1 VAKYCPDPWEVRND
15 YIRVIN
21 DRSPENVKDFI
32 TAAAG
37 RELSRE
43 DSVTL
48 LKLLEM
54 QRNAMLMYTSC
65 GWFFDNLCG
74 IEAVQVMMY
83 ASRAMQLCH
92 EVQSWNLESEFK
104 GMLQTAPSDTRPF
117 TTGREVYESFVEPAR
132 VDLHRVGAHFALSSV
147 FEESS
152 QKEAD
157 IYCYSAAIEDFER
170 VEAGVQILTTS
181 RTRIH
186 STITL
191 EEYSVDSAVL
201 YLGDHH
207 LFAAV
212 QGRMTDEQF
221 RQNRQNLNKAF
232 RKGDSNEVMRLMNTA
247 FDGKNYSLTHLFKD
261 QQRQILNDLLES
273 TWEEIESSF
282 RHIYE
287 HNYAI
292 MQMIRNMNMP
302 LPKALSAPAEFI
314 LNQDLCAAIEA
325 DEIDLHRLKDLAE
338 EAEGLSLSLDRER
351 LSFEGSRRINRL
363 TRQWQQSPDDL
374 DLLSSIEKGLEILHM
389 LTPDMDLQHA
399 QNVFF
404 MMAREKYPEM
414 KREEEAGDEKAGQW
428 VEHFGRL
435 ARRLGLALP

>member
-1 VAKYCPDPWEVRND
+1 VMNFIAKA
-15 YIRVIN
+15 
-21 DRSPENVKDFI
+21 
-32 TAAAG
+32 TG
-37 RELSRE
+37 RELGPDDR
-43 DSVTL
+43 VVF

-65 GWFFDNLCG
+65 GWFFDNLSG

-83 ASRAMQLCH
+83 ASRAMQLCQ
-92 EVQSWNLESEFK
+92 EIQSWNLELEFRSV
-104 GMLQTAPSDTRPF
+104 LQNAPSDTRPYAN
-117 TTGREVYESFVEPAR
+117 GREIYEAFVEPAR

-152 QKEAD
+152 EEKTD
-157 IYCYSAAIEDFER
+157 IYCYSATIEDFDR
-170 VEAGVQILTTS
+170 VEAGVQVLTTS
-181 RTRIH
+181 RTKIH

-212 QGRMTDEQF
+212 QGRMADEQF
-221 RQNRQNLNKAF
+221 RQNRLNLTKAF

-247 FDGKNYSLTHLFKD
+247 FDGRNYSLTHLFKD
-261 QQRQILNDLLES
+261 QQRQILNDLLEG

-314 LNQDLCAAIEA
+314 LNQDICAAIEA
-325 DEIDLHRLKDLAE
+325 DDIDLHRLRDLAD
-338 EAEGLSLSLDRER
+338 EAERLSLSLDKER
-351 LSFEGSRRINRL
+351 LSFEGSRKIDHL
-363 TRQWQQSPDDL
+363 TRRWQESPEDL
-374 DLLSSIEKGLEILHM
+374 DLLWSIEKGLEILRM
-389 LTPDMDLQHA
+389 LTPEMDLQQA

-404 MMAREKYPEM
+404 TVAREKYPDM
-414 KREEEAGDEKAGQW
+414 KRKAGAADEKAAKW
-428 VEHFGRL
+428 VEHFGHL
-435 ARRLGLALP
+435 AQRLGLALP